1 MEAKQRKGLHSVLW
15 KITAAMVLCILLLL
29 LFNWLLNHFV
39 LQSFYT
45 QQKKQGLEEAYVQAD
60 RLIQD
65 DDEAFRRAMD
75 DLAQTSNMFTL
86 IWNTRRMI

>member
-29 LFNWLLNHFV
+29 LFNWLLNNFV

-65 DDEAFRRAMD
+65 DD
-75 DLAQTSNMFTL
+75 
-86 IWNTRRMI
+86 